1 MALDRL
7 TKIDGGGISTTS
19 DYRVGIITAT
29 KFVGPI
35 EGTITATDGSFSG
48 NVTIGGTLTYEDV
61 TNIDSVGLITARNG
75 LIVTGV
81 STFQDI
87 DVDGHTNLDNVS
99 IAGISTFSGI
109 IDAVNTP
116 ASIRVAQ
123 DIQHKGDADTKI
135 SFPADNTISF
145 DTAGSTRFGLSSSG
159 NVEIHGTQTGNNVA
173 MLYNGSSGFGF
184 YASSNSGVNRDFR
197 FYSSN
202 SNSNESLRIS
212 SNGNVNV
219 YKDIDV
225 DGHTNLDN
233 VSIAGVTTASDN
245 ISIVKS
251 SGPILELTTNTNGA
265 DSSLRLHEGTAG
277 STSNGGGMYYS
288 GANNKLYITC
298 GTTLTTERITIDRD
312 TGNVAVAKDLDV
324 DGHTN
329 LDNVSIVGV
338 TTFNGL
344 STNDVIRV
352 RSADSNGNCV
362 VNILSE
368 GTTGNS
374 RILFSDTAATS
385 GDGWIN
391 YSHNDRAITFT
402 TAGTSNERFRIE
414 SDGDVVIKTNDV
426 ALRGSGTLRIN
437 SGSTAGVLN
446 LDGGSTNHGGEIN
459 LFGGSNGG
467 RILFRTGQG
476 SGQQSE
482 KMRLDEN
489 GRLLVGTTVTS
500 SNQSGALNVFGTDGN
515 TAFVSIRR
523 GSNNASGPRLA
534 FGKSRNTTDGAASGL
549 LSDNDIL
556 GTIHFYGNDSQ
567 GFEEGA
573 AIAANIDGTPGSNDL
588 PTRLTF
594 STTPNGSD
602 TKQERLRI
610 TSEGQVKLTGTNTG
624 NHMSGFGSNV
634 GGLTID
640 DVGNQHTA
648 LEVSHGSNKAF
659 LVASSN
665 NSVYLSSY
673 GTNNFS
679 LEHTGGSG
687 TRERL
692 RIDSSGK
699 IIVREANTNPVNDF
713 EVRRANGGGDVAIR
727 IGNNTGTNA
736 GSTASLYFTTSPT
749 QNFNTAYIQAVR
761 DGGRLNFGYSTNDP
775 TVTMQIST
783 NKVGITNTSPECR
796 SGGIDMSS
804 NDGTSGKTFT
814 DMRGYS
820 NLIIRNPNTDQ
831 HGFTQLLFEN
841 GGGNSAATMFRHR
854 LGPSHGSQQNFV
866 GDLCLFRRTG
876 NAGGSNNDFR
886 ESTRFCGATEQAR
899 QIWWASGNT
908 DTSGTNRLGWHHLS
922 AERDHPGTDAY
933 TFFRLETGA
942 AAYARNGMGKYT
954 CVWTTGHASGYGIAI
969 GHFGY
974 YMPHGSSTIVV
985 NEHIIHRERYSNGS
999 YYAWSD
1005 SPNLRIINNTASGG
1019 TNAAISFRCGGR
1031 RSSGFDLG
1039 VVVGLFIDL
1048 YVPESANGDS
1058 NPRLYVAGDSESN
1071 LSGGG
1076 HGNPVSHAYMSIQSS
1091 NPNHSGQP

>member
-1 MALDRL
+1 M
-7 TKIDGGGISTTS
+7 TS
-19 DYRVGIITAT
+19 EIRTNTIKNRVGLGTVSYTNTGIVVSGIVTAT
-29 KFVGPI
+29 GGLDI
-35 EGTITATDGSFSG
+35 SG
-48 NVTIGGTLTYEDV
+48 
-61 TNIDSVGLITARNG
+61 
-75 LIVTGV
+75 
-81 STFQDI
+81 DI

-99 IAGISTFSGI
+99 VAGVSTFTGI
-109 IDAVNTP
+109 TN
-116 ASIRVAQ
+116 
-123 DIQHKGDADTKI
+123 
-135 SFPADNTISF
+135 F
-145 DTAGSTRFGLSSSG
+145 D
-159 NVEIHGTQTGNNVA
+159 
-173 MLYNGSSGFGF
+173 
-184 YASSNSGVNRDFR
+184 
-197 FYSSN
+197 
-202 SNSNESLRIS
+202 
-212 SNGNVNV
+212 
-219 YKDIDV
+219 
-225 DGHTNLDN
+225 
-233 VSIAGVTTASDN
+233 
-245 ISIVKS
+245 
-251 SGPILELTTNTNGA
+251 NGA
-265 DSSLRLHEGTAG
+265 INII
-277 STSNGGGMYYS
+277 NGGGAYNTHLNY
-288 GANNKLYITC
+288 N
-298 GTTLTTERITIDRD
+298 D
-312 TGNVAVAKDLDV
+312 TGINY
-324 DGHTN
+324 
-329 LDNVSIVGV
+329 V
-338 TTFNGL
+338 T
-344 STNDVIRV
+344 STN
-352 RSADSNGNCV
+352 G
-362 VNILSE
+362 
-368 GTTGNS
+368 G
-374 RILFSDTAATS
+374 AT
-385 GDGWIN
+385 
-391 YSHNDRAITFT
+391 YF
-402 TAGTSNERFRIE
+402 
-414 SDGDVVIKTNDV
+414 
-426 ALRGSGTLRIN
+426 
-437 SGSTAGVLN
+437 
-446 LDGGSTNHGGEIN
+446 
-459 LFGGSNGG
+459 
-467 RILFRTGQG
+467 
-476 SGQQSE
+476 
-482 KMRLDEN
+482 
-489 GRLLVGTTVTS
+489 
-500 SNQSGALNVFGTDGN
+500 
-515 TAFVSIRR
+515 R
-523 GSNNASGPRLA
+523 GSNNSVTAMAVQGSGPVDIDGDLRHLGDTDTMLQFGTDFIRLKTA
-534 FGKSRNTTDGAASGL
+534 GNTRFSINSTGKVLLDNSDGTFTIGGDNVYDNAKINLMVGSLSQTSATTEATALVIHDQNSRRNGTEGSG
-549 LSDNDIL
+549 SWKSKITFRSTQIN
-556 GTIHFYGNDSQ
+556 GNNQS
-567 GFEEGA
+567 EGA
-573 AIAANIDGTPGSNDL
+573 SIVHDITYNNYSSTKMRSDLVFKTRGDAQTSTSDAATE
-588 PTRLTF
+588 
-594 STTPNGSD
+594 
-602 TKQERLRI
+602 KLRI
-610 TSEGQVKLTGTNTG
+610 KHDGQVILTGANTG

-841 GGGNSAATMFRHR
+841 GGGTSAATMFRHR

-908 DTSGTNRLGWHHLS
+908 DTSGTSRLGWHHLS
-922 AERDHPGTDAY
+922 ASRDHPGTDAY

-1091 NPNHSGQP
+1091 NPNHSSQP